1 MLQGRKSLR
10 QLLEASAARDGFRVK
25 YNQGPTTSGWQ
36 QGPPE
41 NPKYSENPR
50 KPKLSARK
58 RGDKGVAGGKTG
70 GARMGISE
78 RGTPISDVHISGKP
92 LSMGLQLE
100 HVGLSGALSN
110 TTLEHTSP
118 ESPSDEPCRATPAK
132 ETTLEGVGDG
142 GPVERASKLVNPFGL
157 ERALA
162 ELVLPLLAQSS
173 PEACSSFAAE
183 LVRELTALEAYI
195 SALARHANKPTAVEA
210 GTPTKWGKGLEGLGS
225 PRTGGGQWGAASEL
239 QAPASMAAL
248 QTSLWLRLQ
257 FVLPMLPQVR
267 KTSIYFPKKS

>member
-25 YNQGPTTSGWQ
+25 YNWGPTNSGWQ
-36 QGPPE
+36 EGPPE
-41 NPKYSENPR
+41 NPKYSQNPKQPSSSAR
-50 KPKLSARK
+50 GRGTGLSAR
-58 RGDKGVAGGKTG
+58 RVGGGETE
-70 GARMGISE
+70 GAQMGISE
-78 RGTPISDVHISGKP
+78 GATPTPNVHTSDKP

-100 HVGLSGALSN
+100 RVGLSGAQLN
-110 TTLEHTSP
+110 TTIDHASP
-118 ESPSDEPCRATPAK
+118 KSPSDEPCRATPAK
-132 ETTLEGVGDG
+132 ETTLEGVGHDC
-142 GPVERASKLVNPFGL
+142 PVEGASRLVNPFGL

-195 SALARHANKPTAVEA
+195 SALARHANKPTATEA
-210 GTPTKWGKGLEGLGS
+210 PTPTKWGKGLEGLGS

-267 KTSIYFPKKS
+267 KTSV

>member
-25 YNQGPTTSGWQ
+25 YNWRPTTSGWQ

-41 NPKYSENPR
+41 NPKSSENPE
-50 KPKLSARK
+50 KPRLSART
-58 RGDKGVAGGKTG
+58 RGDRGGAGGETE
-70 GARMGISE
+70 GARMRISE
-78 RGTPISDVHISGKP
+78 GGTPTPNVHTSGKS
-92 LSMGLQLE
+92 LSTGFLFE
-100 HVGLSGALSN
+100 RVSLSGAALK
-110 TTLEHTSP
+110 TTTDHASP
-118 ESPSDEPCRATPAK
+118 QSPSDEPCRATPAK
-132 ETTLEGVGDG
+132 ETTLEGVGSDS
-142 GPVERASKLVNPFGL
+142 PVEGASRLVNPFGL

-162 ELVLPLLAQSS
+162 ELVLPLLAQST
-173 PEACSSFAAE
+173 PETCSSFAAE

-210 GTPTKWGKGLEGLGS
+210 PTPTKWGKGLEGLGS
-225 PRTGGGQWGAASEL
+225 PRTGGGQWGVASEI

-267 KTSIYFPKKS
+267 